1 MNVREDWQANSFYK
15 EPKSK
20 KKKIFFLFFFF
31 GGGGGGGARV
41 NEEGIDCVKWATF
54 ALLVSRTG
62 AVG

>member
-31 GGGGGGGARV
+31 GGGGGGLELMKKELTVSSGP
-41 NEEGIDCVKWATF
+41 
-54 ALLVSRTG
+54 LLHFW
-62 AVG
+62 